1 MKSALTSTIAI
12 ASLTQTNAFAPS
24 SLKATITITS
34 TSISTI
40 NNNNNNSN
48 HNNKSTQLYGLFD
61 GIKEAFVAPALERS
75 TLDAE
80 RETPIDRWMGWNVK
94 SSDSPSVA
102 QAPDNFVDSMAAEN
116 YIATKLTKPMGIVFE
131 ENDEE
136 FGGIFVLSLS
146 EGGAAEQDG
155 KIKPGDQLVAVNDKK
170 VSGFSFDDALGAI
183 IDSTDEKTQL
193 IFFRGTDKQ
202 LYGPTG
208 ASKDWLDEFIASPPA
223 SIF

>member
-12 ASLTQTNAFAPS
+12 LSLTQTNAFAPS
-24 SLKATITITS
+24 PLKATTTTIIATKH
-34 TSISTI
+34 
-40 NNNNNNSN
+40 N
-48 HNNKSTQLYGLFD
+48 HKSTQLYGLFD
-61 GIKEAFVAPALERS
+61 GIKDAFVAPALERS

-94 SSDSPSVA
+94 STDSPSIA
-102 QAPDNFVDSMAAEN
+102 QAPENFVDSMAAEN

-146 EGGAAEQDG
+146 EGGAAEKDG
-155 KIKPGDQLVAVNDKK
+155 KIKPGDQLVAVNQKK

-183 IDSTDEKTQL
+183 IDSSEEQTQL
-193 IFFRGTDKQ
+193 IFFRGSDKQ

-208 ASKDWLDEFIASPPA
+208 ASKDWLDEFIANPPA